1 MTEEIH
7 YVKADPS
14 GNTTI
19 LVLDA
24 VPKQEHASLA
34 ARLLQPECVGA
45 EQVGFLTW
53 PDKEADV
60 RLDMMGGEFCGN
72 ASRSAAAY
80 LLSRSGQDHGE
91 YRVSCSGCNKI
102 LKAVVVRDE
111 DELYDASIEVPLP
124 RKMDIVSLTDNDITY
139 RFYQIELPGIMHFV
153 HFTPS
158 IKTIDKNALWRA
170 VYQYASIRHY
180 EAFGMN
186 LVDRKTLTMIPA
198 VYVAGTDT
206 LYWEKSCGSGS
217 AATAAALAHLCGHN
231 IACEIR
237 QPGGSITIEASYTD
251 QSVKHIS
258 IGGPVRIETEQSVC
272 IDKEIPGKV

>member
-80 LLSRSGQDHGE
+80 YCPGLDRIMAST
-91 YRVSCSGCNKI
+91 YSCSGCNKI

-111 DELYDASIEVPLP
+111 GELYDASIEVPLP
-124 RKMDIVSLTDNDITY
+124 RKMDIVSLADNDITY

-170 VYQYASIRHY
+170 VYQYASTRHY

-186 LVDRKTLTMIPA
+186 LVDRKTLTMIPSCVCGGHGYA
-198 VYVAGTDT
+198 VLGKKAVVPDRLPRQQHWLICAVIILPVKYASLV
-206 LYWEKSCGSGS
+206 
-217 AATAAALAHLCGHN
+217 AALRLKRLMQTSRLN
-231 IACEIR
+231 
-237 QPGGSITIEASYTD
+237 T
-251 QSVKHIS
+251 SV
-258 IGGPVRIETEQSVC
+258 
-272 IDKEIPGKV
+272 

>member
-1 MTEEIH
+1 MTEKIH

-24 VPKQEHASLA
+24 IPKQEHASLA
-34 ARLLQPECVGA
+34 ARLLQPEYVGA

-53 PDKEADV
+53 PDNDADI
-60 RLDMMGGEFCGN
+60 RLDMMGNEFCGN

-80 LLSRSGQDHGE
+80 LLSRSGQDYGE

-111 DELYDASIEVPLP
+111 GELYNASIEVPLP
-124 RKMDIVSLTDNDITY
+124 KKMDVISLADGNSTY
-139 RFYQIELPGIMHFV
+139 RFYCVELPGIMHFV

-158 IKTIDKNALWRA
+158 IKLVDKNTLWRA
-170 VYQYASIRHY
+170 VYQYASTRHY
-180 EAFGMN
+180 EAFGMD

-198 VYVAGTDT
+198 VYVTGTDT

-217 AATAAALAHLCGHN
+217 AATAAALARLCGHN

-237 QPGGSITIEASYTD
+237 QPGGSITIEASYAD
-251 QSVKHIS
+251 QSVRHIR
-258 IGGPVRIETEQSVC
+258 IGGPVRIEMEQCVC
-272 IDKEIPGKV
+272 VDKEIPGTV